1 MVVMDKHQLI
11 KLSRDRS
18 VRWGS
23 GLFWVDGVNFVHQAL
38 ENAWEVDTLVY
49 LADKLDT
56 EFKHQVIHTVP
67 KDNRMLLGHAVYEKL
82 AYKNDIQGI
91 GAVVKMK
98 YQKNVVLPGKGLVL
112 ENTQYAG
119 NMGTMMRSAL
129 AFGVNNIYLVGKT
142 VDPFSPEVVRASMG
156 ALFGV
161 NIIMFDNT
169 EMLNA
174 QCSML
179 NNIAL
184 TLDKSAT
191 PLKSYIIDHKSYL
204 LWLGNEGKGLTRQ
217 ALEICQTKLRVEI
230 SGLVD
235 SLNVSEAAA
244 IAMYALT

>member
-1 MVVMDKHQLI
+1 MDKHQLI

-38 ENAWEVDTLVY
+38 ENTWEVDTLVY

-56 EFKHQVIHTVP
+56 EFKHQVIHAVP

-98 YQKNVVLPGKGLVL
+98 YQKNVILPGKGLVL

-119 NMGTMMRSAL
+119 NMGTIMRSGL

-156 ALFGV
+156 AIFGI
-161 NIIMFDNT
+161 NIVLIDDIS
-169 EMLNA
+169 LLKD
-174 QCSML
+174 Q

-184 TLDKSAT
+184 TLDKNSQDLRSKILD
-191 PLKSYIIDHKSYL
+191 PKPYL

-217 ALEICQTKLRVEI
+217 ALEICQTKLRIEI

-244 IAMYALT
+244 IAIYALT

>member
-1 MVVMDKHQLI
+1 MDKHQLV

-23 GLFWVDGVNFVHQAL
+23 SLFWVDGVNFVNQAL
-38 ENAWEVDTLVY
+38 ENAWEIDTLVY

-56 EFKHQVIHTVP
+56 EFKHKVIHAVP

-119 NMGTMMRSAL
+119 NMGTIMRSAL
-129 AFGVNNIYLVGKT
+129 AFGVTNLYLVGKT

-156 ALFGV
+156 AIFGI
-161 NIIMFDNT
+161 NIILIDDINT
-169 EMLNA
+169 LKD
-174 QCSML
+174 Q

-184 TLDKSAT
+184 TLDASAVT
-191 PLKSYIIDHKSYL
+191 LNSYTKTHNTYL

-217 ALEICQTKLRVEI
+217 AVELCNTKLKIEI
-230 SGLVD
+230 SALVD

-244 IAMYALT
+244 IAMYALA

>member
-38 ENAWEVDTLVY
+38 ENTWEVDTLVY

-56 EFKHQVIHTVP
+56 EFKHQVIHAVP

-98 YQKNVVLPGKGLVL
+98 YQKNVVLHGKGLVL

-156 ALFGV
+156 AIFGI
-161 NIIMFDNT
+161 NIVLIDDIS
-169 EMLNA
+169 LLKD
-174 QCSML
+174 Q

-184 TLDKSAT
+184 TLDKSAKNIKDYL
-191 PLKSYIIDHKSYL
+191 LKTNSYL